1 MNRAFA
7 AITLSIALGVA
18 LATAPALAAAEKVET
33 AAKTFSGLEADVG
46 KLKTFC
52 DMFKTMSAAETEQ
65 DEKKAQELETE
76 IDGKMKALGPEFTT
90 AWELQ
95 AELDAESADG
105 KAYYAAADKLMG
117 KCPK

>member
-1 MNRAFA
+1 MQRLLFACTLSLGVCFA
-7 AITLSIALGVA
+7 AVV
-18 LATAPALAAAEKVET
+18 APAAAPKVED
-33 AAKTFSGLEADVG
+33 AAKTFASIEADAG

-52 DMFKTMSAAETEQ
+52 DMFKIMTLAENEQ
-65 DEKKAQELETE
+65 DEKKAQQMEEE
-76 IDGKMKALGPEFTT
+76 IEALMKALGADFGT

-95 AELDAESADG
+95 AELDAESPDG